1 MAGLTRTQILLTV
14 GMLIA
19 GSLNTVTLK
28 AQNNCSARGLKDMNG
43 KEEHQF
49 EHPWIQTALM
59 FLGEMICLIGLFIH
73 QRKERLKYKQ
83 RLLHDGIDGRSY
95 KEATQTRKSL
105 QRRVFQWIFAFPALC
120 DLCGTTLATIG
131 LLYVKASVW
140 QMLRGS
146 IIIFTGLLSKIFLKR
161 KLWPIHWIGMI
172 VTVVGLVLVGLSS
185 VLRDKEASHPKAGLG
200 IAFILMGQCVS
211 ATQYIV
217 EERFLK
223 EKNFHPL
230 QVVGMEGFFGFTV
243 MAAVVLPVLYFIPGS
258 QPHHSYEN
266 SLDALLMIKNDT
278 TLATL
283 IVFYTLSI
291 AFYNFFGLTLTKS
304 LTAVHRTLIDAC
316 RTIVVWAVE
325 LFIHYALHE
334 DFGETWDRKYSIFQ
348 VDGFLFLMLGTA
360 LYNELL
366 IIPPLMPKPDASQQD
381 QASNEIENGDVDLP
395 ENEPFLRGIDKAEP
409 YTGVM

>member
-1 MAGLTRTQILLTV
+1 
-14 GMLIA
+14 
-19 GSLNTVTLK
+19 
-28 AQNNCSARGLKDMNG
+28 
-43 KEEHQF
+43 
-49 EHPWIQTALM
+49 M
-59 FLGEMICLIGLFIH
+59 FVGEMTCFIGLFIH
-73 QRKERLKYKQ
+73 RRKERQKYKQ
-83 RLLHDGIDGRSY
+83 RLLHEGINRRTYEED
-95 KEATQTRKSL
+95 APTRKSL
-105 QRRVFQWIFAFPALC
+105 QTRVFQWIFAFPAVC
-120 DLCGTTLATIG
+120 DLFGTTLATIG

-185 VLRDKEASHPKAGLG
+185 VLRDKDTTHPKVGLG
-200 IAFILMGQCVS
+200 IALILMGQCVS

-217 EERFLK
+217 EELFLK
-223 EKNFHPL
+223 KKNFHPL

-243 MAAVVLPVLYFIPGS
+243 MAVIVLPVLYFVPGK
-258 QPHHSYEN
+258 QNHHSYEN

-278 TLATL
+278 TLLTL
-283 IVFYTLSI
+283 VVLYTLSI

-325 LFIHYALHE
+325 LFIHYVIHE
-334 DFGETWDRKYSIFQ
+334 GFGETWDTKYSIFQ

-381 QASNEIENGDVDLP
+381 EPSNGLENDNADLL
-395 ENEPFLRGIDKAEP
+395 ENEPFLRGHERAES
-409 YTGVM
+409 YTGGL